1 MENILAS
8 FPDISFIEN
17 ATVEEVLAQM
27 ISDYQEKYKE
37 LTGKDVSLGQADP
50 YRLIMYACTIQIY
63 QAMQYADYAGKMSF
77 LKYSREGYLDNLAAI
92 RGIRR
97 TEATPA
103 RAVLRFSL
111 ESPIAS
117 VVSIPAGTR
126 ATNGNDIFFATD
138 EYAEIAAGETIVT
151 VPATCTTPGSCGN
164 GFSAGEVNVLVN
176 TLPYIL
182 TVANTETTSGG
193 ADRESDESLRSR
205 TYTVSDSYSVAGP
218 EGAYE
223 YFAKLVDPTISN
235 VVVDSS
241 VAGVVDVR
249 FVCDGGVIPGETLIQ
264 RVTDYLTDKSIR
276 PLTDNVIVQAPDTQ
290 SYDIS
295 FTYYIPKSMKS
306 AVSSI
311 QADVETAVAVYNI
324 WQTEKIGRD
333 INPSYL
339 IQKVMEAGA
348 KRVDVTSPAFTVID
362 KHTIAKAGTVT
373 ITYGG
378 VEDD

>member
-92 RGIRR
+92 RGIQR

-138 EYAEIAAGETIVT
+138 EYAEIAAGETTVT

-164 GFSAGEVNVLVN
+164 GFSAGEINVLVN

-290 SYDIS
+290 AYDIS
-295 FTYYIPKSMKS
+295 FTYYIPRSMKS
-306 AVSSI
+306 AVSAI

>member
-151 VPATCTTPGSCGN
+151 GPATCTTPGSCGN

>member
-1 MENILAS
+1 MKA
-8 FPDISFIEN
+8 
-17 ATVEEVLAQM
+17 
-27 ISDYQEKYKE
+27 Y
-37 LTGKDVSLGQADP
+37 G
-50 YRLIMYACTIQIY
+50 
-63 QAMQYADYAGKMSF
+63 
-77 LKYSREGYLDNLAAI
+77 
-92 RGIRR
+92 
-97 TEATPA
+97 
-103 RAVLRFSL
+103 AV
-111 ESPIAS
+111 
-117 VVSIPAGTR
+117 
-126 ATNGNDIFFATD
+126 
-138 EYAEIAAGETIVT
+138 
-151 VPATCTTPGSCGN
+151 
-164 GFSAGEVNVLVN
+164 
-176 TLPYIL
+176 
-182 TVANTETTSGG
+182 
-193 ADRESDESLRSR
+193 
-205 TYTVSDSYSVAGP
+205 YTVSDSYSVAGP